1 MKEANPNN
9 KAMQRTT
16 LKDGAEKKKKSLLK
30 LEVERQKYEELFK
43 SKQTKPP
50 EGLIL
55 TKRKS

>member
-1 MKEANPNN
+1 ME
-9 KAMQRTT
+9 Q
-16 LKDGAEKKKKSLLK
+16 KKKKSLLK

-55 TKRKS
+55 TKKKLTRAWLF